1 MKTEKEPTVLKS
13 GKRSFAAVH
22 HPKKEVRMKSRMF
35 CVFATALT
43 VVASIPFV
51 AIAGEE
57 MFEGL
62 KLTTDNSGQIAS
74 ISVGNPTTT
83 LNIESEFL
91 ISVSPGGTPAS
102 GTITFR
108 DKIQRSMKDGELMLY
123 FQQYGG
129 QTAVWDYY
137 SQHGKTVSFILGTD
151 RVPEDAYGKTSRL
164 ILNDGK
170 QFIGRLAKLTG
181 VGEGFSVSVEGAC
194 DGPIQFSNGT
204 VKEIQQ
210 IK

>member
-1 MKTEKEPTVLKS
+1 MKLRRV
-13 GKRSFAAVH
+13 GKFALCFAAVGT
-22 HPKKEVRMKSRMF
+22 M
-35 CVFATALT
+35 
-43 VVASIPFV
+43 PF
-51 AIAGEE
+51 ISFAGEE

-62 KLTTDNSGQIAS
+62 KLTTDNNGRIAS

-91 ISVSPGGTPAS
+91 ISVAPMGSPTS

-108 DKIQRSMKDGELMLY
+108 DKIQRPMTDGELALY
-123 FQQYGG
+123 FHEYGG

-137 SQHGKTVSFILGTD
+137 SQHGKIASYVLGTD
-151 RVPEDAYGKTSRL
+151 RVPEEAYGKTTRL
-164 ILNDGK
+164 ILNSGK

-181 VGEGFSVSVEGAC
+181 VAEGFSISVEGAC
-194 DGPIQFSNGT
+194 CGPIQFFNGT

-210 IK
+210 TR

>member
-1 MKTEKEPTVLKS
+1 
-13 GKRSFAAVH
+13 
-22 HPKKEVRMKSRMF
+22 MKSRMF
-35 CVFATALT
+35 CVFAAVFA

-57 MFEGL
+57 MFEGF
-62 KLTTDNSGQIAS
+62 KLTTDNSGRIAS
-74 ISVGNPTTT
+74 ISVGNPTTA

-91 ISVSPGGTPAS
+91 ISVSPGGTPTS

-108 DKIQRSMKDGELMLY
+108 DKVQRDMKDGELALY
-123 FQQYGG
+123 LQQYGD
-129 QTAVWDYY
+129 QTAIWDYY
-137 SQHGKTVSFILGTD
+137 SQHGKTVSYILGTD
-151 RVPEDAYGKTSRL
+151 RVPEEAYGKTTRL
-164 ILNDGK
+164 VLNDGK

-210 IK
+210 MR